1 MQKYITNQMEKLVFK
16 FLDDYLGNEFGVTEM
31 VLYDPYNFTP
41 KMTINVLSKK
51 QNDICILMIS
61 PSMSGFV
68 FSIKR
73 SKPMDVISDFF
84 SLNQLQSSFLI
95 KKWFLIRLGI
105 PCDNF
110 TDVKG
115 GDITSAVVKLYNLC
129 NKKLDQF
136 NEYFY

>member
-1 MQKYITNQMEKLVFK
+1 MMQKYITNQMEKLVFK

-41 KMTINVLSKK
+41 KRTINVLSKK

-95 KKWFLIRLGI
+95 
-105 PCDNF
+105 
-110 TDVKG
+110 
-115 GDITSAVVKLYNLC
+115 
-129 NKKLDQF
+129 
-136 NEYFY
+136 